1 MDHSGGNLTKH
12 RKNIAVLWLLIAIA
26 VLGLLGRLVF
36 LMIFRSEHYS
46 QMALEL
52 HQRERSIKAARG
64 RILDAKGK
72 VIADNR
78 TVCTVSV
85 IYNQVKDREKVTDEL
100 SEILG
105 IDRETVQKKVEKRSS
120 REIIKTNVDKETG
133 DAVRKLELPGVKV
146 DEDYKRYYPYG
157 SLASKVLG
165 FTGGDNQGVIGL
177 EVQIDEF
184 ADSFRGVDR
193 EEKVEECRENLTR
206 GGHAFGVYDGDRL
219 VALAET
225 TAENSVSAM
234 VVGVA
239 TLPGWRGRGFAR
251 ACVHAAAAHS
261 FAAGR
266 RYLCLFYDNP
276 AAGRIYHALG
286 FADVGRFGM
295 AMPE

>member
-1 MDHSGGNLTKH
+1 MEKLTEQNRAEVEAYISAEPEYNVFVQGDLENYGFESKTVEIFGTRAADGALCALLLRYFNNYCLCMSGTAPVEEL
-12 RKNIAVLWLLIAIA
+12 AA
-26 VLGLLGRLVF
+26 F
-36 LMIFRSEHYS
+36 LQARGAQYLSGKEADVA
-46 QMALEL
+46 AL
-52 HQRERSIKAARG
+52 AARMPG
-64 RILDAKGK
+64 WKLRGTNLARMDRLAGGAALPEGFSLRMLGPQDA
-72 VIADNR
+72 
-78 TVCTVSV
+78 
-85 IYNQVKDREKVTDEL
+85 QE
-100 SEILG
+100 
-105 IDRETVQKKVEKRSS
+105 
-120 REIIKTNVDKETG
+120 
-133 DAVRKLELPGVKV
+133 
-146 DEDYKRYYPYG
+146 
-157 SLASKVLG
+157 
-165 FTGGDNQGVIGL
+165 VIGL

-219 VALAET
+219 
-225 TAENSVSAM
+225 
-234 VVGVA
+234 A

-266 RYLCLFYDNP
+266 RYLCLFYDSP

>member
-1 MDHSGGNLTKH
+1 MNRNRTHH
-12 RKNIAVLWLLIAIA
+12 RGRTVFLCAAICLCMA
-26 VLGLLGRLVF
+26 GLAGRLFF
-36 LMIFRSEHYS
+36 LMLYKADYYS
-46 QMALEL
+46 QMAEEL
-52 HQRERSIKAARG
+52 HRRERSIKAPRG
-64 RILDAKGK
+64 RILDRNGT

-177 EVQIDEF
+177 EVQYDAYLKGTNGKILTMTD
-184 ADSFRGVDR
+184 ARGVEMENGAEDR
-193 EEKVEECRENLTR
+193 SEERRVGKECRSR
-206 GGHAFGVYDGDRL
+206 W
-219 VALAET
+219 
-225 TAENSVSAM
+225 S
-234 VVGVA
+234 
-239 TLPGWRGRGFAR
+239 P
-251 ACVHAAAAHS
+251 
-261 FAAGR
+261 
-266 RYLCLFYDNP
+266 
-276 AAGRIYHALG
+276 YH
-286 FADVGRFGM
+286 
-295 AMPE
+295 